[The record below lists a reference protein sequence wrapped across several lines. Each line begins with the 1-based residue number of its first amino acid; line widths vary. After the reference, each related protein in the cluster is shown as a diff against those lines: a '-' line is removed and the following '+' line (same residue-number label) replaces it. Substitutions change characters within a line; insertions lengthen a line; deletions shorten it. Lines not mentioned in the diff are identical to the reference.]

1 MLVVHRLAGVL
12 LEMQPLDADLDV
24 LELALPVGPTEMMIS
39 PSPTI
44 GCLNCEI
51 W

>member
-1 MLVVHRLAGVL
+1 MRRVLVVQRLAGVL
-12 LEMQPLDADLDV
+12 LEMQPLDADVDAARRRRRSTV
-24 LELALPVGPTEMMIS
+24 TS

-44 GCLNCEI
+44 GCWYCEI